1 MTTATATAT
10 LTPTAPQP
18 PRAPKMTVDE
28 YLALPER
35 EGIWELIDG
44 ALTKMASPSAEHQHL
59 IDLLHWLI
67 RSYLITFRPRPGI
80 AITGVSLA
88 LSQSRVAVPDLVYVR
103 AERQHLW
110 QGRIITAAPD
120 LVVEVMSQDRAKDLI
135 RNRHWYADAGI
146 PEYWILDPVKDTLTI
161 LELAGSQYMERAV
174 LGRNDTLTTPTLPGL
189 TIPLTELF
197 DDPDRAMLRQ
207 P

>member
-1 MTTATATAT
+1 MTTATAIASPAAT
-10 LTPTAPQP
+10 QP
-18 PRAPKMTVDE
+18 PRAPQMTVDD

-35 EGIWELIDG
+35 EGIWELVDG
-44 ALTKMASPSAEHQHL
+44 VLVKMAEPNHDHQEL
-59 IDLLHWLI
+59 ISVLYWLI
-67 RSYLITFRPRPGI
+67 RFHLIAAIPRLGIALPGI
-80 AITGVSLA
+80 ALA
-88 LSQSRVAVPDLVYVR
+88 LSRSRVAVPDLVYVR

-110 QGRIITAAPD
+110 QGRIITGAPD

-135 RNRHWYADAGI
+135 RNRQWYAEAGI
-146 PEYWILDPVKDTLTI
+146 PEYWIIDPVNDTLTI
-161 LELAGSQYMERAV
+161 LELSNGQYTERAV

-197 DDPDRAMLRQ
+197 DDPDRVMLRQ